1 LVKLIESDIR
11 TREVL
16 AWRGVHVLHYP
27 MSSCS
32 QKLRIYLGVKGIEW
46 TPHSVDLSA
55 NESYGAWF
63 MGINPRGMVP
73 VLVIDGAVHIESNDI
88 MEVLERHASEPV
100 LWPADRADE
109 IRERLM
115 FEDDLHHDLRVL
127 SFRFVHG
134 RTGTT
139 KTPELLAAYRANG
152 AATVGGKSD
161 PAKDEELRFY
171 EGLAAD
177 GLGDARCRQ
186 AAGRF
191 RDAFDDFE
199 RILETSPF
207 LTGETPG
214 VLDIAWFVYVHRL
227 DLAGYPFAAL
237 HPRLEAWYRRLAGNP
252 LWAREVDPGPMLAQ
266 RIRET
271 RDAQERDGTTLGAVA
286 GF

>member
-1 LVKLIESDIR
+1 MVKLIESDIR

-16 AWRGVHVLHYP
+16 EWRGVHVLHYP

-46 TPHSVDLSA
+46 TPHPIDLSR

-88 MEVLERHASEPV
+88 IAVLERHKPEPA

-109 IRERLM
+109 TWEGLK

-139 KTPELLAAYRANG
+139 KTPELLEAYRANG
-152 AATVGGKSD
+152 AATVSGQPD
-161 PAKDEELRFY
+161 PKKDEELRFY
-171 EGLAAD
+171 EGLAAE
-177 GLGDARCRQ
+177 GLSDARCQ
-186 AAGRF
+186 EAAKKF
-191 RDAFDDFE
+191 RDAFNDFE
-199 RILETSPF
+199 RVLETSPY
-207 LTGETPG
+207 LMGEAPS

-227 DLAGYPFAAL
+227 DLAGYPFATL
-237 HPRLEAWYRRLAGNP
+237 HPRLQTWYRGLAVDP
-252 LWAREVDPGPMLAQ
+252 LWVQEVDPGPALAQ
-266 RIRET
+266 RIREI
-271 RDAQERDGTTLGAVA
+271 RGANERGGTTLAAVA